1 MKKICILMVLV
12 GLILSHHVDIQAL
25 DFQGTSY
32 IVMEASSRQ
41 VLEEKNMHV
50 SRSVASISKIMTCI
64 VALENMALDT
74 KIEIGEEI
82 KKAYGSGIYIHIG
95 DTITLQDLLYGLML
109 RSGND
114 AALCIAYHVG
124 GESIEHFVEM
134 MNQKA
139 QEIGMKDTVFHNPS
153 GLDEEDEGNQSS
165 AYDMAL
171 LMAYCSENPTFNQI
185 VSTKSYKR
193 LDGQGTWK
201 NKNRL
206 LSSYEYCVGG
216 KTGFTKKAKRTLVTR
231 AKKED
236 VSLII
241 VTLNCGNDFEF
252 HQSKYEEYFAL
263 YEKVLVLARGVHT
276 IADQV
281 VEVPEDIYIHTFQ
294 NKDYDVRIEEN
305 VEGLDVIYEHDHG
318 TNVVVSLKGHQIK
331 YALLYR
337 AWYILRSLFYV

>member
-1 MKKICILMVLV
+1 MKKICFFMLSICLLMTQW
-12 GLILSHHVDIQAL
+12 IHVQAM
-25 DFQGTSY
+25 DFAGTSY

-50 SRSVASISKIMTCI
+50 SRSVASISKIMTC
-64 VALENMALDT
+64 NMALDT
-74 KIEIGEEI
+74 NIEIGEEI
-82 KKAYGSGIYIHIG
+82 KKAYGSGIYIHMG

-124 GESIEHFVEM
+124 GNSIEHFVEM

-139 QEIGMKDTVFHNPS
+139 EEIGMKDTVFHNPS
-153 GLDEEDEGNQSS
+153 GLDEEDAGNQSS

-171 LMAYCSENPTFNQI
+171 LMAYCSENPMFNQI

-201 NKNRL
+201 NKNKL
-206 LSSYEYCVGG
+206 LSLYEYCVGG

-231 AKKED
+231 AKKGD

-252 HQSKYEEYFAL
+252 HQSKYEEYFSL
-263 YEKVLVLARGVHT
+263 YEKVLVLAKGIHT

-294 NKDYDVRIEEN
+294 NKDYDIRIQEHDH
-305 VEGLDVIYEHDHG
+305 GLDIIYEHDHG
-318 TNVVVSLKGHQIK
+318 TNVVVSLKGHQSK
-331 YALLYR
+331 YAFFYR
-337 AWYILRSLFYV
+337 MWYILRRLFYV